1 MTLFKKWFAGVPDA
15 LRSAIRRIGGLPFAS
30 APLNVDI
37 AGDSHIGKRRK
48 SNQDAFWHDPILRA
62 FAVADGMGGE
72 NAGEVASAQAIQHVA
87 RLLGQAFR
95 EEGWIWPE
103 TWPKASSD
111 PNQGPESTLLRYV
124 TLLAHEAI
132 LRASR
137 ETRAW
142 RGMGTTLTIGI
153 ISGTSLFLSHAG
165 DSRVYL
171 LRRGQWRQLTRDQT
185 RAQQLMDARIVTVE
199 VDPRHPTHSQLVS
212 CVGGTNLE
220 IQSHQES
227 VERGDR
233 ILFCTDGVYR
243 PIPAERL
250 PQTVGQQDFPLDKIV
265 AQMIDDANSRGG
277 PDNITALLVEV
288 L

>member
-1 MTLFKKWFAGVPDA
+1 M
-15 LRSAIRRIGGLPFAS
+15 
-30 APLNVDI
+30 
-37 AGDSHIGKRRK
+37 
-48 SNQDAFWHDPILRA
+48 
-62 FAVADGMGGE
+62 
-72 NAGEVASAQAIQHVA
+72 
-87 RLLGQAFR
+87 
-95 EEGWIWPE
+95 
-103 TWPKASSD
+103 
-111 PNQGPESTLLRYV
+111 
-124 TLLAHEAI
+124 
-132 LRASR
+132 
-137 ETRAW
+137 
-142 RGMGTTLTIGI
+142 
-153 ISGTSLFLSHAG
+153 
-165 DSRVYL
+165 
-171 LRRGQWRQLTRDQT
+171 
-185 RAQQLMDARIVTVE
+185 TVE